1 MTFQPAPNCVELVVR
16 GTIGFKPVANVL
28 NFWKPTTYN
37 LTDIQDLADAANAQ
51 TVAHYLP
58 IMGNGVAYSE
68 CFVRG
73 LSTIIDISAANA
85 SGAGA
90 GSAAGVCLPSN
101 SSFVVTLRTGFTG
114 RSARGRFYAWPT
126 GSGNQVDAGT
136 VSIGYGDAVVTLVT
150 AYKTAA
156 AALGFQMVV
165 LSRQSGGVRP
175 ATATHIPVT
184 LIEHRNLELDSQ
196 RRRLPTGH

>member
-1 MTFQPAPNCVELVVR
+1 MTFQPAPNCVELVIR

-37 LTDIQDLADAANAQ
+37 QTDVQDLADAADAQ
-51 TVAHYLP
+51 TAAHYLP
-58 IMGNGVAYSE
+58 IMGSGVAYSE

-73 LSTIIDISAANA
+73 LATIIDLSAANA
-85 SGAGA
+85 SSAGV
-90 GSAAGVCLPSN
+90 GSAAGVNLPSN
-101 SSFVVTLRTGFTG
+101 SAFVATLRTGFTG
-114 RSARGRFYAWPT
+114 RSARGRFYAFPT
-126 GSGNQVDAGT
+126 GSGNQVDAAT
-136 VSIGYGDAVVTLVT
+136 VSVGYANAVVTLIT

-156 AALGFQMVV
+156 AALGFQLVV

-175 ATATHIPVT
+175 AVATHLPVT

-196 RRRLPTGH
+196 RRRLPQGH